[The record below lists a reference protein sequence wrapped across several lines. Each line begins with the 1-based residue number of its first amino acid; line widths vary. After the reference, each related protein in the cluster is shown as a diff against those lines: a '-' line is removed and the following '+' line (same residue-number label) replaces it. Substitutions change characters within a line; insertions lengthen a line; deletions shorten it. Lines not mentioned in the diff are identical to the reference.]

1 MIMGILEMG
10 NRIHNI
16 IRKITA
22 IDLNKMVVIVKA
34 DIIIEVVIIAI
45 NVLMVVMIMG
55 VVKVLDPITI
65 VKDLEEKAETVVRTI
80 TTINKDLTKIVSL
93 LVLLSIAQLWRIQMR
108 KSD

>member
-1 MIMGILEMG
+1 MIFLRPIQ

-16 IRKITA
+16 IRKITP

-55 VVKVLDPITI
+55 GVKVLDPITI